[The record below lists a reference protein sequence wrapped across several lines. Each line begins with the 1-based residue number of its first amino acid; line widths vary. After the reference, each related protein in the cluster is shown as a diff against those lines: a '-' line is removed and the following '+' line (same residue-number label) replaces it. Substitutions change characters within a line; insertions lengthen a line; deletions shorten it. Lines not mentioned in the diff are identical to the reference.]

1 MENDSLL
8 VRRPVFFR
16 GFPVSIFF
24 LCLLGIPSGLFVLLD
39 SKVDSQDGSGLIVI
53 SYFIAIG
60 LWFFVTLG
68 KLFELYVT
76 ARMAQITITDQET
89 VLKYGD
95 IFRRTKKYSIKMS
108 IILMS
113 PSSLSTKSWMSDQ
126 SRLHQKQNPRLK
138 SQWTVSRTHFRLKS
152 WSNRYGNS
160 FISDSL

>member
-113 PSSLSTKSWMSDQ
+113 PSSLSTKS
-126 SRLHQKQNPRLK
+126 
-138 SQWTVSRTHFRLKS
+138 
-152 WSNRYGNS
+152 
-160 FISDSL
+160 